1 MSTRVR
7 TAAMRCLSMLLMRPV
22 CRRSD
27 ARVEI
32 EGGDFNGLPPA
43 LPSGPKSFWEGRVL
57 ELDPNAALLPSGR
70 ALTPV
75 ALAAG
80 QPNAWRR
87 RSDMLVANGC
97 GASPL

>member
-1 MSTRVR
+1 MP
-7 TAAMRCLSMLLMRPV
+7 AQ
-22 CRRSD
+22 
-27 ARVEI
+27 I
-32 EGGDFNGLPPA
+32 GGPGES
-43 LPSGPKSFWEGRVL
+43 PSPGPKSFWEGRVL
-57 ELDPNAALLPSGR
+57 ELDPNAALHPSGR

-87 RSDMLVANGC
+87 RSDMWVANGC